1 MKWYL
6 SLFRMRFITGLQYRA
21 AAIAGIAFMGI
32 CGELAAEQSVL
43 PGSFHAALLDAAAA
57 MTPERFLERI
67 RLE

>member
-1 MKWYL
+1 MTSAL
-6 SLFRMRFITGLQYRA
+6 TAAFMSVADDALA

-32 CGELAAEQSVL
+32 CGELAAEQSML